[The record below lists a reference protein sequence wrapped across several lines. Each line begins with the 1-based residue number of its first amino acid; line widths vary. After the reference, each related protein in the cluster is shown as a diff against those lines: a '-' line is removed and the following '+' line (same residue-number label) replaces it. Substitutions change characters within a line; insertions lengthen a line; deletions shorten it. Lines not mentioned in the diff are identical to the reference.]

1 MFAGAARRVPF
12 TLLGPM
18 MYIVPSI
25 NFLLGTLVYHEAID
39 ASQLLG
45 FALVWAGL
53 AIFTI
58 DGVRAS
64 RAEPSV
70 LQTATVVS

>member
-1 MFAGAARRVPF
+1 
-12 TLLGPM
+12 

-64 RAEPSV
+64 RTEPST
-70 LQTATVVS
+70 LQAATVVS